1 MEGFLSDTLF
11 PPRRSKAEPE
21 ENDSSTSDE
30 AKKDPLASQVWRMY
44 TKAKDTLPNGSRM
57 ENLTW
62 RMMAMTL
69 TKKKLSEEAAAND
82 AAAAAATERKEEE
95 EEDSTAETTN
105 TTVEAMEIEV
115 ETNNNPTTPPVAD
128 DTTGLL
134 SSSAPPYTMLNFFNT
149 NLSEQQLP
157 QNTNV
162 LISGSL
168 RASGA
173 KASDN
178 YHVPRYTPVKRRS
191 VYSSTSSQYGNNSI
205 TIPSLDEEEEE
216 EEQMQQTETYVDQ
229 YSLDEEDF
237 NHFSRSVP
245 SRSNFMQNNQ
255 QRNILSNNSTSVLS
269 TLPYPTATSPLNT
282 PSLLQHNPYQP
293 HPTSPPVNSVQN
305 NSSYYFDTREGSSS
319 SKLTMNGSL
328 PGSPIGPL
336 TTSSTPTG
344 EMNHL
349 TTNAGSLSFEDIL
362 NVYYNNQSGNSNSNM
377 MVVEGTPE
385 PFDHTVMTNLH
396 LSSANGSVTSSPHS
410 MSSSDFHSQEDIDIA
425 GEDYMKSKIKNS
437 HKRSKTATN
446 DNASSRQQQ
455 QSKSTSTTNSNGP
468 KTQCSNCHTT
478 TTPLW
483 RRDPQGHPLCNACGL
498 FLKLHGA
505 VRPLSLKTDVIKK
518 RNRGNGNNNG
528 SGGSGS
534 ATSLNTGTGSSS
546 NHKGNKSSKASYSRQ
561 QQQQINNMKFEEK
574 LPVERRNTVHIAPQ
588 IQQRPILT
596 ARPSLIKRSRRTSD
610 ILPSTSLSNDL
621 QQQQQ
626 LQPTSPLYQTS
637 PTQQQQQYVSVSPIP
652 TAFPNTTTA
661 ASPIVES
668 GNGASAATTNA
679 AVYAILE
686 SIGINLNSLPVELLP
701 LIASAANYHAA
712 NKQRQQEEQQKANMS
727 IVLNNGL
734 FQQQQQQQPSSSSST
749 HYVNEPLDST
759 HHHPT
764 S

>member
-1 MEGFLSDTLF
+1 
-11 PPRRSKAEPE
+11 
-21 ENDSSTSDE
+21 
-30 AKKDPLASQVWRMY
+30 
-44 TKAKDTLPNGSRM
+44 
-57 ENLTW
+57 
-62 RMMAMTL
+62 
-69 TKKKLSEEAAAND
+69 
-82 AAAAAATERKEEE
+82 
-95 EEDSTAETTN
+95 
-105 TTVEAMEIEV
+105 
-115 ETNNNPTTPPVAD
+115 
-128 DTTGLL
+128 
-134 SSSAPPYTMLNFFNT
+134 
-149 NLSEQQLP
+149 
-157 QNTNV
+157 
-162 LISGSL
+162 
-168 RASGA
+168 
-173 KASDN
+173 
-178 YHVPRYTPVKRRS
+178 
-191 VYSSTSSQYGNNSI
+191 
-205 TIPSLDEEEEE
+205 
-216 EEQMQQTETYVDQ
+216 MQQNETYVDQ
-229 YSLDEEDF
+229 CSLDEEDF

-255 QRNILSNNSTSVLS
+255 QRNILSNSSNNVLS
-269 TLPYPTATSPLNT
+269 TLSYPTSATSPLNT
-282 PSLLQHNPYQP
+282 PSLLQHNPYQQ

-305 NSSYYFDTREGSSS
+305 NSSYFFDTRVSSSNSS

-336 TTSSTPTG
+336 TTTSSTPTG
-344 EMNHL
+344 DINHL

-377 MVVEGTPE
+377 MVVERTPE

-396 LSSANGSVTSSPHS
+396 LSSANGSVTSSSPHS

-446 DNASSRQQQ
+446 NKNASSRQQQ
-455 QSKSTSTTNSNGP
+455 QQSKSSSTTNSNGP

-518 RNRGNGNNNG
+518 RNRGNGNNNNG
-528 SGGSGS
+528 SSGGSGS
-534 ATSLNTGTGSSS
+534 ATSSNTGGGGLSSS
-546 NHKGNKSSKASYSRQ
+546 HKETKSSKASYSRQ
-561 QQQQINNMKFEEK
+561 QQQQQINNMKFEEK
-574 LPVERRNTVHIAPQ
+574 LLPVERRNTVHIAPQ

-596 ARPSLIKRSRRTSD
+596 TRPGLIKRSRRTSD

-621 QQQQQ
+621 QHQQRQH
-626 LQPTSPLYQTS
+626 LQPTSPLYQIS
-637 PTQQQQQYVSVSPIP
+637 PTQQQYVSITPIP
-652 TAFPNTTTA
+652 TAFPNTTA
-661 ASPIVES
+661 APSPIVES

-686 SIGINLNSLPVELLP
+686 SIGINLNNLPVELLP

-734 FQQQQQQQPSSSSST
+734 FQQQQQQSSSSSSS

-759 HHHPT
+759 HHHP
-764 S
+764 SS

>member
-1 MEGFLSDTLF
+1 MSLNYNKNSSNNTQATKLPSMMDGFLSDSLF
-11 PPRRSKAEPE
+11 PPRQKAEPTSE
-21 ENDSSTSDE
+21 ENDSNDTV
-30 AKKDPLASQVWRMY
+30 KKDPLASQVWRMY

-69 TKKKLSEEAAAND
+69 TKKKLSEKSVAAA
-82 AAAAAATERKEEE
+82 EQKE
-95 EEDSTAETTN
+95 N
-105 TTVEAMEIEV
+105 TTTTAVEAMEIEV
-115 ETNNNPTTPPVAD
+115 DTNNNPTTPPEAD

-134 SSSAPPYTMLNFFNT
+134 SSSAPPYTMLNFFNA

-173 KASDN
+173 RASDN

-216 EEQMQQTETYVDQ
+216 EEPLQQAETYVDQ

-245 SRSNFMQNNQ
+245 SRSNFMQNSQ
-255 QRNILSNNSTSVLS
+255 QRNVLSNSSIHS
-269 TLPYPTATSPLNT
+269 TLPYPTATSPLHT

-293 HPTSPPVNSVQN
+293 HPTSPPTNIVH
-305 NSSYYFDTREGSSS
+305 NSSYYFDTRESDRNTLS
-319 SKLTMNGSL
+319 MNNSL
-328 PGSPIGPL
+328 PGSPLGPL
-336 TTSSTPTG
+336 TTSSTPTSDINQ
-344 EMNHL
+344 NHL

-362 NVYYNNQSGNSNSNM
+362 NVYYNNQGGNGNPNM
-377 MVVEGTPE
+377 IVGGTTPE

-410 MSSSDFHSQEDIDIA
+410 MSSSDFHSPEDIDLG
-425 GEDYMKSKIKNS
+425 GEDYGAIKSKIKNS

-446 DNASSRQQQ
+446 NVASRQQH
-455 QSKSTSTTNSNGP
+455 QSKTSSTTDNNGQ

-518 RNRGNGNNNG
+518 RNRGNG
-528 SGGSGS
+528 SS
-534 ATSLNTGTGSSS
+534 SSS
-546 NHKGNKSSKASYSRQ
+546 NGTGTTTSNNSGPSSNKGNKPSKAAYSRQ
-561 QQQQINNMKFEEK
+561 QQQLSNMKFEEK
-574 LPVERRNTVHIAPQ
+574 IPTERRNTVHIAPQ
-588 IQQRPILT
+588 LQQRPILT

-610 ILPSTSLSNDL
+610 ILPTSSLSNDL
-621 QQQQQ
+621 QQS
-626 LQPTSPLYQTS
+626 TSPLYQTS
-637 PTQQQQQYVSVSPIP
+637 PTQQQYVSVSPIP
-652 TAFPNTTTA
+652 NAFPNTTSSAT
-661 ASPIVES
+661 SPIPET
-668 GNGASAATTNA
+668 NASAATTNA

-734 FQQQQQQQPSSSSST
+734 FQQQQQQQQQQQPSSSSS
-749 HYVNEPLDST
+749 HYANETLDST
-759 HHHPT
+759 HHHQP